1 MRRFFLILI
10 LYACCAAMTA
20 ASPSDVAKTYQQALY
35 MLDGDLNKRE
45 GYIRDRQARIDSLT
59 ALTHTYGNTPGL
71 LMDIAKGY
79 MSFNNDSAI
88 VYLMRGIDSS
98 TGIDRQRFRWN
109 LASLL
114 PLAGDRKSVV

>member
-59 ALTHTYGNTPGL
+59 AL
-71 LMDIAKGY
+71 
-79 MSFNNDSAI
+79 
-88 VYLMRGIDSS
+88 
-98 TGIDRQRFRWN
+98 
-109 LASLL
+109 
-114 PLAGDRKSVV
+114 DRKSVV